1 MIKKFFLKFKIIFYF
16 ANFIL
21 IILYIFPGSILGWLL
36 YDDVGTQPQISPD
49 FIVSSNHV
57 YAFSVLS
64 ILGYLSYKS
73 KKLKLVFI
81 YLFFI
86 SIFLELSHLII
97 PNRGFEYS
105 DLFGNII
112 GVLIIAHS
120 SNACG
125 PPSLREETIY
135 KSNIL

>member
-16 ANFIL
+16 ANSIL

-36 YDDVGTQPQISPD
+36 YGDVGTQPQISPD

-112 GVLIIAHS
+112 GVLIIY
-120 SNACG
+120 
-125 PPSLREETIY
+125 IY
-135 KSNIL
+135 FQFYKIYSQRNDK

>member
-36 YDDVGTQPQISPD
+36 YGDVGIQPQISPD

-64 ILGYLSYKS
+64 ILGYLSYIS
-73 KKLKLVFI
+73 KKLDLVFI

-86 SIFLELSHLII
+86 SIFLELLHLII

-112 GVLIIAHS
+112 GVLIIY
-120 SNACG
+120 
-125 PPSLREETIY
+125 IY
-135 KSNIL
+135 FQFYKIYSQRNDK

>member
-1 MIKKFFLKFKIIFYF
+1 MIKKFFLNFKIIFYF

-36 YDDVGTQPQISPD
+36 YGDVGIQPQISPD

-73 KKLKLVFI
+73 KKLDLVFI

-86 SIFLELSHLII
+86 SIFLELLHLII

-112 GVLIIAHS
+112 GVLIIY
-120 SNACG
+120 
-125 PPSLREETIY
+125 IY
-135 KSNIL
+135 FQFYKIYSQRNDK

>member
-1 MIKKFFLKFKIIFYF
+1 MIKKFFLNFKIIFYF

-36 YDDVGTQPQISPD
+36 YGDVGTQPQISPD

-73 KKLKLVFI
+73 KKLDLVFI

-112 GVLIIAHS
+112 GVLIIY
-120 SNACG
+120 
-125 PPSLREETIY
+125 IY
-135 KSNIL
+135 FQFYKIYSQRNDK

>member
-1 MIKKFFLKFKIIFYF
+1 MIKKFFLNFKIIFYF

-36 YDDVGTQPQISPD
+36 YGDVGIQPQISPD

-112 GVLIIAHS
+112 GVLIIY
-120 SNACG
+120 
-125 PPSLREETIY
+125 IY
-135 KSNIL
+135 FQFYKIYSQRNDK

>member
-1 MIKKFFLKFKIIFYF
+1 MFKKFFLNFKIIFYF
-16 ANFIL
+16 ANL
-21 IILYIFPGSILGWLL
+21 IIITLYIFPGSILGWLL
-36 YDDVGTQPQISPD
+36 YGDVYIQPKISPD

-57 YAFSVLS
+57 YAFSVLT

-86 SIFLELSHLII
+86 SIILELSHLII

-112 GVLIIAHS
+112 GVLIIY
-120 SNACG
+120 
-125 PPSLREETIY
+125 IY
-135 KSNIL
+135 FQLYKIYSRRNDK

>member
-16 ANFIL
+16 ANSIL

-36 YDDVGTQPQISPD
+36 YSDVGIQPQISPD

-64 ILGYLSYKS
+64 ILGYLSYIS
-73 KKLKLVFI
+73 KKLDLVFI

-112 GVLIIAHS
+112 GVLIIY
-120 SNACG
+120 
-125 PPSLREETIY
+125 IY
-135 KSNIL
+135 FQFYKIYSQRNDK

>member
-16 ANFIL
+16 ANFTL

-36 YDDVGTQPQISPD
+36 YGDVGTQPQISPD

-64 ILGYLSYKS
+64 VLGYLSYIS
-73 KKLKLVFI
+73 KKLDLVFI

-112 GVLIIAHS
+112 GVLIIY
-120 SNACG
+120 
-125 PPSLREETIY
+125 IY
-135 KSNIL
+135 FQFYKIYSQKNDK

>member
-1 MIKKFFLKFKIIFYF
+1 MIKKFFLNFKIIFYF

-36 YDDVGTQPQISPD
+36 YGDVGIQPQISPD

-73 KKLKLVFI
+73 KKLDLVFI
-81 YLFFI
+81 YLFFF

-112 GVLIIAHS
+112 GVLIIY
-120 SNACG
+120 
-125 PPSLREETIY
+125 IY
-135 KSNIL
+135 FQFYKIYSQRNDK